1 MWRAPAWWWRRRHG
15 QVNGRQH
22 RRNASERTVDVVQDL
37 FVFQSQHALAV
48 VLLSAVGLTLEQELI
63 ALYIQVHPTA
73 V

>member
-1 MWRAPAWWWRRRHG
+1 VRPLGGGDGAMAKSTVGSIAA
-15 QVNGRQH
+15 
-22 RRNASERTVDVVQDL
+22 NASERTVDVVQDL

>member
-1 MWRAPAWWWRRRHG
+1 MAKSTVGSIAA
-15 QVNGRQH
+15 
-22 RRNASERTVDVVQDL
+22 NASERTVDVVQDL